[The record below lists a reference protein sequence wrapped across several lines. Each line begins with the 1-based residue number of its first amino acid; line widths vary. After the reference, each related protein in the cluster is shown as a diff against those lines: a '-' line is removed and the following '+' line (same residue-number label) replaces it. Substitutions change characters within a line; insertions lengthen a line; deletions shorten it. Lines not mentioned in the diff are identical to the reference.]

1 MFFWI
6 LSKLP
11 LPLHPL
17 SHQYGQLSYSMQER
31 ECNSQNYERN
41 ALLTFMNPCLIITAV
56 TAGHWLGVGK
66 ICTTPAY
73 ESFVWMLFGL
83 L

>member
-1 MFFWI
+1 MYAFFLLKWCAQVFNNP
-6 LSKLP
+6 SKL
-11 LPLHPL
+11 LFNAK
-17 SHQYGQLSYSMQER
+17 R
-31 ECNSQNYERN
+31 EWNLQSYERN
-41 ALLTFMNPCLIITAV
+41 ALLTFMNPCMIITAV

-73 ESFVWMLFGL
+73 ESFIWMLFGL

>member
-1 MFFWI
+1 
-6 LSKLP
+6 
-11 LPLHPL
+11 
-17 SHQYGQLSYSMQER
+17 MQER

-56 TAGHWLGVGK
+56 TSSHWLGVGK
-66 ICTTPAY
+66 ICTTVVLYCTVVTPAY